1 MAAFVVDDLRS
12 PILETDLPQYIARA
26 ELSAVKA
33 SSTMN
38 DKFDEKDITQGST
51 SLSSSFGDTSFTEE
65 KPAPRHDPNIPKERS
80 SSAQAVAVGDEDH
93 DPFSHL
99 PEHESAILRRQ
110 LDITNVKV
118 SFKTLFRY
126 ATRNDLLIMV
136 LSGIS
141 AIIA

>member
-1 MAAFVVDDLRS
+1 
-12 PILETDLPQYIARA
+12 
-26 ELSAVKA
+26 
-33 SSTMN
+33 MN
-38 DKFDEKDITQGST
+38 DKFDEKDIPQGST

-65 KPAPRHDPNIPKERS
+65 KPVPRHDPNIPNERS
-80 SSAQAVAVGDEDH
+80 SGSRAVAVADEEN

-110 LDITNVKV
+110 LETPTVKV
-118 SFKTLFRY
+118 TFKTLFRY
-126 ATRNDLLIMV
+126 ATRNDLLIIV